1 MYTRKDAQQF
11 ETVVGALADNGAIH
25 KETAEV
31 AIEAVNAKLDA
42 DALGGELLSRDEA
55 ARLLKCSVKSIDRLC
70 DEGRLTRIRIGKRA
84 VRIRLAELKESFG
97 I

>member
-1 MYTRKDAQQF
+1 MSKD
-11 ETVVGALADNGAIH
+11 GIH
-25 KETAEV
+25 FVKAEENPLIKEAAEV
-31 AIEAVNAKLDA
+31 AVEAVNARLDA
-42 DALGGELLSRDEA
+42 DTLGGELLSRDEA
-55 ARLLKCSVKSIDRLC
+55 ARLLKCSVKSIDRLS